1 MSWKKIKPLCRMSF
15 KYNNYNY
22 GVSIS
27 TYDEN
32 YENRGFR
39 GYNLDI
45 EPPLAWITP
54 DECSQV
60 MELSLFKKFARHCVK
75 RISKYIDMPTDEIFS
90 KINNKDRC
98 TEKDIEKTKMIIRK
112 VLKYAIK
119 PCKADTFSW
128 K

>member
-1 MSWKKIKPLCRMSF
+1 MRF
-15 KYNNYNY
+15 KHNDYNY
-22 GVSIS
+22 GISIS

-32 YENRGFR
+32 FENRGFR

-54 DECSQV
+54 DECEQV
-60 MELSLFKKFARHCVK
+60 MQLTLFQKFARHCAA
-75 RISKYIDMPTDEIFS
+75 RIQKYLDIPTEEILA
-90 KINNKDRC
+90 KINNP
-98 TEKDIEKTKMIIRK
+98 EKIDAADIDKTKAVIRK

-128 K
+128 R